1 MTDSKTEIDFSTE
14 IAQSLNRFNQAL
26 KDDNKM
32 QRINALKK
40 VLSQMSSSYKTTDPT
55 VLKFTTEA
63 VKSIFKTSLNVLN
76 DPIEK
81 CRELTCELLLLVL
94 ECEQSW
100 DAEMTGSLVMIV
112 FQRLGG
118 SVVKESSEEIRLQL
132 FRLIER
138 LLELKSDKNKSVME
152 IHLQEFVSILINGF
166 EDQFPDAKKC
176 ACQCSRLLA
185 NKLGKNLEQIALQE
199 RRFHVLYW
207 LN

>member
-1 MTDSKTEIDFSTE
+1 MKESQPEIDFSTE
-14 IAQSLNRFNQAL
+14 IAQSLNKFNQAL

-40 VLSQMSSSYKTTDPT
+40 ILSQLKTSYKTTDPT

-63 VKSIFKTSLNVLN
+63 VKSIFKASLNVLN

-94 ECEQSW
+94 ESEQSW
-100 DAEMTGSLVMIV
+100 DADMTGSLVMIA

-118 SVVKESSEEIRLQL
+118 SVVKESSEEIRLL
-132 FRLIER
+132 MFGIIER

-152 IHLQEFVSILINGF
+152 IHLQEFVSILINGL
-166 EDQFPDAKKC
+166 EDQFPEVKKS
-176 ACQCSRLLA
+176 ACRCCKILA
-185 NKLGKNLEQIALQE
+185 NKLGKD
-199 RRFHVLYW
+199 RRKVPFT
-207 LN
+207 